1 MRSKTTFWD
10 FWGTKTEQVEIV
22 RQAGQLKPLTTEL
35 KMLLGNRDLRE
46 QLQNSK
52 MVSLLPPV
60 GTEVF
65 RKFTAGSLKEIQ
77 RRREVKE
84 KERQKGK
91 DDSVLVIEE
100 QQNPTADLESGK
112 PLPFIFG
119 DPAPEF
125 VNTPLEDLDP
135 FYQSK
140 KRFIVLDGQKVIHR
154 FNADP
159 ACYLLSASN
168 LMRTTAIKILLH
180 SFFHAF
186 ILLTVLTN
194 CVFMTM
200 AEPPEWS
207 KFAKSTFI
215 AIYVFEVLVKVAARG
230 FCVGQFT
237 FLSDP
242 WNWLDLIIIST
253 AYLTEMVQAGIV
265 SAFQVLPALKLIS
278 AIPDV
283 KKALGALGQTVKKM
297 AHVIVLSLV
306 CLSVLAAL
314 ALHNF
319 MGHLQQKCVMMLPS
333 NYSSEVSDYTQY
345 INNPGNYYFLP
356 GHNDALLCGN
366 RSGAGMCPEGYM
378 CLRAGPN
385 PNYGFT
391 NYDSFGWA
399 FLALFRMMTQDF
411 WENLL
416 QLTLRSAGQAYAITF
431 LVDIVLGSFCL
442 CSLIVAVV
450 ARAFV
455 EQKQAETAEAKR
467 KSKEYA
473 LVLEALKDQEKVD
486 GNSCLTEKQDSSA
499 AACEDEQ
506 RPRSPCCRTFAD
518 IFLKW
523 TCCNRCRAQQ
533 RLRRF
538 VTDPFF
544 DLFIVLC
551 IVLNVIFMAMEH
563 FPMMQEFEEL
573 LSIAGLVFTAIFAVE
588 VVLKFLAM
596 GPYLFFQVGWNVFDT
611 IIAAVTVLELGLAD
625 ISGLSILRLFCV
637 MRVFRLARWWP
648 TFNALLKLIGSSL
661 GVVRNFTL
669 LLAIITFTF
678 SVIGMQLFGQDYK
691 ENVCRISK
699 DCLLPRWHMV
709 DFFHSFLVTFRILC
723 GEWIETMWDCMEV
736 AGQPGCLIFYLFVV
750 VIGKLAVLSLFLAL
764 LIKSPHGARRTASA
778 VEGQNNLRIAL
789 NRIRGAFIGIKS
801 QVLGHTDKKTELKPQ
816 SGINLYPP
824 VLGLKS
830 DKVDQKEFLALTFVS
845 SEESESEVKDLGSH
859 QTSKSASQTSG
870 NQDNDEEK
878 DLQNGDSLVG
888 THKRDDQDT
897 PAKCFCDQCYRCCPI
912 LNMDSCPS
920 GLRTWLNLRRACVAV
935 VEHKYF
941 EAFITFVILLSS
953 VALAVED
960 IHLEKRWL
968 LKTILVYADQV
979 FTFVF
984 VLEMLLRW
992 FAGGLK
998 KYFSNPWC
1006 RLDFLVVLISL
1017 LSSTATILGIPQLE
1031 AIKSLRTVRP
1041 LRLLSRFDGAKVV
1054 VTTLF
1059 AAFPFIL
1066 DVLLACLT
1074 LWLIFGIVGVNM
1086 FAGKFFYCINATY
1099 QDVFHTQDINN
1110 KTDCIYLIE
1119 ENFTEVRWKN
1129 SPINFDNVGI
1139 AYLSLLQV
1147 ATFKGWMDIMYS
1159 AMDSKWVDSQ
1169 PEYEANAYMII
1180 YFIIFIIFGSFF
1192 TFNFLIG
1199 AIFEHLKQH
1208 KAKLGAIGLFMTEE
1222 QMKLYN
1228 SLKTLSC
1235 KKPRVTI
1242 PRPQNKIRGLLFD
1255 LVTKDAFDIFFM
1267 VFACVQV
1274 VVMMV
1279 ETWDQSPEKDFILH
1293 WIHFAIIL
1301 LFTAEF
1307 VLKVTALGRHYF
1319 AFGWNIFDFVLVILF
1334 ILGLFLSDLL
1344 EKYFL
1349 YSPAVFSVIRLTRV
1363 CRIIHLF
1370 RVAKGARK
1378 LLRVLMRSLPALF
1391 NIGLFHFVIMFT
1403 FSVFG
1408 MKYFAYVK
1416 KGGMIDDV
1424 FNFETFGS
1432 SIISLFAITTTAGW
1446 DGLLHNTMQ
1455 KPPDCN
1461 PYKENAGSPVRGDCS
1476 SPAVGI
1482 VFFTSYVI
1490 LSVLVAVIMY
1500 IVVILENFNMAAEGS
1515 ADELREADF
1524 EMFCETWEKFDPKG
1538 SRFIHS
1544 SQLSDFCDDLKEP
1557 LRIAKPNTIKVIS
1570 MDLPLASGDKIHCLD
1585 LLVALTAQVQG
1596 ISGEM
1601 DKLKARMEKRL
1612 KARSPS
1618 KVMDSYEP
1626 ISSTLKRKREDV
1638 AATVIQRAYR
1648 KHAGQSPV
1656 KVGEAARPGGIP
1668 QDGDEEQ

>member
-1 MRSKTTFWD
+1 M
-10 FWGTKTEQVEIV
+10 
-22 RQAGQLKPLTTEL
+22 
-35 KMLLGNRDLRE
+35 
-46 QLQNSK
+46 
-52 MVSLLPPV
+52 
-60 GTEVF
+60 
-65 RKFTAGSLKEIQ
+65 
-77 RRREVKE
+77 
-84 KERQKGK
+84 
-91 DDSVLVIEE
+91 
-100 QQNPTADLESGK
+100 
-112 PLPFIFG
+112 
-119 DPAPEF
+119 
-125 VNTPLEDLDP
+125 
-135 FYQSK
+135 
-140 KRFIVLDGQKVIHR
+140 
-154 FNADP
+154 
-159 ACYLLSASN
+159 
-168 LMRTTAIKILLH
+168 
-180 SFFHAF
+180 
-186 ILLTVLTN
+186 
-194 CVFMTM
+194 
-200 AEPPEWS
+200 
-207 KFAKSTFI
+207 
-215 AIYVFEVLVKVAARG
+215 
-230 FCVGQFT
+230 
-237 FLSDP
+237 
-242 WNWLDLIIIST
+242 
-253 AYLTEMVQAGIV
+253 
-265 SAFQVLPALKLIS
+265 
-278 AIPDV
+278 
-283 KKALGALGQTVKKM
+283 
-297 AHVIVLSLV
+297 
-306 CLSVLAAL
+306 
-314 ALHNF
+314 
-319 MGHLQQKCVMMLPS
+319 
-333 NYSSEVSDYTQY
+333 
-345 INNPGNYYFLP
+345 
-356 GHNDALLCGN
+356 
-366 RSGAGMCPEGYM
+366 
-378 CLRAGPN
+378 
-385 PNYGFT
+385 
-391 NYDSFGWA
+391 
-399 FLALFRMMTQDF
+399 
-411 WENLL
+411 
-416 QLTLRSAGQAYAITF
+416 
-431 LVDIVLGSFCL
+431 
-442 CSLIVAVV
+442 
-450 ARAFV
+450 
-455 EQKQAETAEAKR
+455 AEAKR

-473 LVLEALKDQEKVD
+473 LVVEMLKDQEKVD
-486 GNSCLTEKQDSSA
+486 GSSCLTEKQNLSA

-506 RPRSPCCRTFAD
+506 RPRSPCCRSFAD

-533 RLRRF
+533 RLCRF

-544 DLFIVLC
+544 DLVIVAC
-551 IVLNVIFMAMEH
+551 IVLNIIFMAMEH
-563 FPMMQEFEEL
+563 FPMTQEFEEL
-573 LSIAGLVFTAIFAVE
+573 LSIAGMVFTAIFAVE
-588 VVLKFLAM
+588 VVLKLLAM
-596 GPYLFFQVGWNVFDT
+596 GPYLFFRVGWNVFDT
-611 IIAAVTVLELGLAD
+611 IIAAVTVLELGLAN

-648 TFNALLKLIGSSL
+648 NFNALLKLIGSSL
-661 GVVRNFTL
+661 GVLRNFTL

-678 SVIGMQLFGQDYK
+678 SVFGMQLFGQEYK
-691 ENVCRISK
+691 ENVCLISK
-699 DCLLPRWHMV
+699 DCSLPRWHMA
-709 DFFHSFLVTFRILC
+709 DFFHAFLVTFRILC

-736 AGQPGCLIFYLFVV
+736 AGQRGCLIFYLFAV

-764 LIKSPHGARRTASA
+764 LIKFPYGAHRTASA
-778 VEGQNNLRIAL
+778 EGQNNLRIAL

-801 QVLGHTDKKTELKPQ
+801 RVPGRTDKKTERKDQ
-816 SGINLYPP
+816 SGINLNPP

-830 DKVDQKEFLALTFVS
+830 DEVNQEFLALTFVN
-845 SEESESEVKDLGSH
+845 SEESESEVKDLDSH
-859 QTSKSASQTSG
+859 QTSKGASQASG
-870 NQDNDEEK
+870 NQDSEEEK
-878 DLQNGDSLVG
+878 DFKNGELLVG
-888 THKRDDQDT
+888 AHKRDDQDT

-920 GLRTWLNLRRACVAV
+920 GLRTWLNLRHACVSA

-998 KYFSNPWC
+998 KYFTNHWC

-1031 AIKSLRTVRP
+1031 AFKSLRTVRP

-1074 LWLIFGIVGVNM
+1074 LWLIFGIVGVNL
-1086 FAGKFFYCINATY
+1086 FGGKFFSCINATS
-1099 QDVFHTQDINN
+1099 QDMSRTEDVNN
-1110 KTDCIYLIE
+1110 KTDCNFLIE

-1129 SPINFDNVGI
+1129 SPVNFDNVGI

-1147 ATFKGWMDIMYS
+1147 ATFKGWLDIMYS
-1159 AMDSKWVDSQ
+1159 AMDSKSVDSQ

-1199 AIFEHLKQH
+1199 AVFEHLKQH

-1279 ETWDQSPEKDFILH
+1279 ETWNQSAEKDFILH
-1293 WIHFAIIL
+1293 WIHFAIII

-1307 VLKVTALGRHYF
+1307 VLKVTALGGHYF

-1344 EKYFL
+1344 EKYFTF
-1349 YSPAVFSVIRLTRV
+1349 SPADFSVIRLTRV
-1363 CRIIHLF
+1363 CRILHLF
-1370 RVAKGARK
+1370 RVVKGARR
-1378 LLRVLMRSLPALF
+1378 LLRVLMRSLPALL

-1416 KGGMIDDV
+1416 KGGMIDDI

-1432 SIISLFAITTTAGW
+1432 SIICLFAITTTAGW

-1455 KPPDCN
+1455 KPPDCD
-1461 PYKENAGSPVRGDCS
+1461 PYMENAGSPVRGDCGR
-1476 SPAVGI
+1476 PAVAI

-1490 LSVLVAVIMY
+1490 LSVLVAIIMY

-1524 EMFCETWEKFDPKG
+1524 EMFCKTWEKFDPKG
-1538 SRFIHS
+1538 SHFIHS

-1570 MDLPLASGDKIHCLD
+1570 MDLPLAAGDKVHCLD
-1585 LLVALTAQVQG
+1585 VLVALTAQVRG

-1601 DKLKARMEKRL
+1601 DKLKARMEERL

-1618 KVMDSYEP
+1618 KAMESYQP

-1638 AATVIQRAYR
+1638 AAAVIQRAYR

-1656 KVGEAARPGGIP
+1656 KVGEAAGPDGIP
-1668 QDGDEEQ
+1668 QDGD